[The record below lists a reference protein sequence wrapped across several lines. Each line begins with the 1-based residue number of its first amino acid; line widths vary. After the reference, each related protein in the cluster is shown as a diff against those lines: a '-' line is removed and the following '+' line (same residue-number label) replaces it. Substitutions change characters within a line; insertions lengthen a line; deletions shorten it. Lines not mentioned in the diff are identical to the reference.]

1 MSYQKSITVR
11 VDAKKYEK
19 LERIA
24 KELETSTS
32 SIVRQAINKFLN
44 N

>member
-1 MSYQKSITVR
+1 MSYEKSITVR
-11 VDAKKYEK
+11 VDSEKYKK
-19 LERIA
+19 LEAIA

-32 SIVRQAINKFLN
+32 SIIRQAINKFLN